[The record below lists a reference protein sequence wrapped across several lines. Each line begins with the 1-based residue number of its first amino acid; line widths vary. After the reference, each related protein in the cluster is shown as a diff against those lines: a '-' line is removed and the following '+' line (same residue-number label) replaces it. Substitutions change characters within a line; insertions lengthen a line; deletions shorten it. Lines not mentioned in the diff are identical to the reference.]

1 MFRSGWTVSEFRG
14 IPIRVHPSLLFVLP
28 IMAIAISGQQ
38 LTARFVGLGVPAGEI
53 LVPPMVYG
61 IGLSVSLFGA
71 ILLHEIGHAATALR
85 FGMPVRAITLM
96 ILGGMTEIDQDEATP
111 KETFLVAAA
120 GPAVNL
126 VLGVLCILGARVL
139 PGAWTDVMIFLVLFG
154 GLNILIAVFNLIPS
168 MPLDGGRMLK
178 SVLSF
183 RLDVSRAAQITG
195 TIGRS
200 LALIGGLYGLMYGEF
215 MIVLLCVFLYF
226 GAGADQI
233 NTSIQEALE
242 GLEAQQAM
250 TIQVVSIPPHSSIP
264 SVARHMLIRDAQVA
278 LVRDVH
284 TTYGVILAQRL
295 NRSRAETAADL
306 VEGEPLFAWA
316 DDPLPEVVRTMRWHD
331 KPVIVKDRYN
341 TPIGVVT
348 HDDVIRAARLRILA
362 DRGLPDQVSSTESRK
377 NEA

>member
-1 MFRSGWTVSEFRG
+1 
-14 IPIRVHPSLLFVLP
+14 
-28 IMAIAISGQQ
+28 
-38 LTARFVGLGVPAGEI
+38 
-53 LVPPMVYG
+53 
-61 IGLSVSLFGA
+61 
-71 ILLHEIGHAATALR
+71 
-85 FGMPVRAITLM
+85 MPVRAITLM

-264 SVARHMLIRDAQVA
+264 SVAR
-278 LVRDVH
+278 
-284 TTYGVILAQRL
+284 
-295 NRSRAETAADL
+295 
-306 VEGEPLFAWA
+306 
-316 DDPLPEVVRTMRWHD
+316 
-331 KPVIVKDRYN
+331 
-341 TPIGVVT
+341 
-348 HDDVIRAARLRILA
+348 
-362 DRGLPDQVSSTESRK
+362 
-377 NEA
+377 